1 MDIWALCGTCR
12 RWFHCPT
19 WFDRSQPQPRCHACD
34 ADPIAIEN
42 RAAGRVRAEGAG
54 RAAGPPPA
62 TGSAWAESQA
72 G

>member
-19 WFDRSQPQPRCHACD
+19 WFDRSQPQPRCQACD
-34 ADPIAIEN
+34 AEPIAIEN
-42 RAAGRVRAEGAG
+42 RAATWVRAD
-54 RAAGPPPA
+54 GPGIEERPA
-62 TGSAWAESQA
+62 TGSAWAEPQA

>member
-19 WFDRSQPQPRCHACD
+19 WFDRSQPQPRCQVCGSE
-34 ADPIAIEN
+34 PIAIEN
-42 RAAGRVRAEGAG
+42 RAAGRVRAASSGTEE
-54 RAAGPPPA
+54 RPAA
-62 TGSAWAESQA
+62 GSAWAEPQP